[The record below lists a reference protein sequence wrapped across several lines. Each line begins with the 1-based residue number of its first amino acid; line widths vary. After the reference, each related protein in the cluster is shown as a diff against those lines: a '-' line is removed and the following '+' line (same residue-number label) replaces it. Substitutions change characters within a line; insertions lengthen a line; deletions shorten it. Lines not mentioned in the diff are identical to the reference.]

1 MLQTSIIFIATHID
15 QRFWQVIRDFS
26 ADADMSLRKTTL
38 VAHVAQDFW
47 RPMTLKAKKPHYFI
61 FLAMMVLQV
70 DGQSIVMDQ
79 APGKNVKQ
87 NGASFGNIY

>member
-1 MLQTSIIFIATHID
+1 
-15 QRFWQVIRDFS
+15 
-26 ADADMSLRKTTL
+26 MSLRKTTL